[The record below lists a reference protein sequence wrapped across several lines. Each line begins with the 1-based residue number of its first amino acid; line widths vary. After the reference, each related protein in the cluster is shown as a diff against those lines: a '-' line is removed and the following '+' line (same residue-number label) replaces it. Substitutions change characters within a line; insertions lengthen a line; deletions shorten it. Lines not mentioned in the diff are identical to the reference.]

1 MMIFGMT
8 TFLAAIF
15 SLTLDE
21 TLNKPLSETL
31 EDDLP
36 EFMDFV
42 HPYKQL
48 EGTRNG
54 IQNEEENGEDFYAL
68 VDSDVENDFDIDEKN
83 AFLWTL
89 AVSFDYN
96 TRDSF
101 PIGKSWIGEFK
112 IRVDRSND
120 KRSAARKGNIS
131 VVWKRVGRKGC
142 SRTKL
147 KRREAEKTLI
157 TRTTQPPELFGV
169 KVQISHENS
178 VLFVLQA
185 ISI

>member
-83 AFLWTL
+83 AFL
-89 AVSFDYN
+89 
-96 TRDSF
+96 
-101 PIGKSWIGEFK
+101 
-112 IRVDRSND
+112 
-120 KRSAARKGNIS
+120 
-131 VVWKRVGRKGC
+131 
-142 SRTKL
+142 
-147 KRREAEKTLI
+147 
-157 TRTTQPPELFGV
+157 
-169 KVQISHENS
+169 
-178 VLFVLQA
+178 
-185 ISI
+185 